1 MKTTRRAVLLS
12 GAAVLALRIGGQRQA
27 AAQTGPRNLVL
38 CLTGISAATPADMLD
53 RATALFLSRG
63 IPVTAALALTDQDD
77 APVFRLATAIALR
90 EAGLFEIAV
99 EVEGPHD
106 PWRYFQMRRAADLR
120 NRIRTQLDSAQG
132 LPIVTVLASAASGIV
147 DLGIV
152 DLAAYRSAG
161 FLALVQP
168 GLSDRS
174 ASFAATG
181 MEQVAL
187 TGGAEGDP
195 ATPDDQILAGI
206 DAMLSAESDCLLALR
221 LPASGDL
228 PPVWR
233 QIAERLGAA
242 LDSGALYGTRPSD
255 LVQQL
260 SRQPPFSLAVLL
272 QAGPD
277 DQTPD
282 SPIGALMHEM
292 DRLDLPYTVGAPA
305 GSLPDQT
312 FAAGSCT
319 WAAAET
325 VSAADCVVLD
335 QTAAS
340 ASDQNAPWRI
350 AIATGSAAA
359 WSGMSDAARLIIP
372 AVTGEDNWRLDAGVA
387 PTGDRLLLVTSA
399 DIPTQVDRLALAESL
414 AALRDEGQAKLFTV
428 AEFANHLTAPD
439 PILDRFQAARR
450 LRQAE
455 PPDPAPLT
463 PADANALLEDARLAW
478 RYIERMTH
486 PDTGL
491 CAGAAHVG
499 ATGQLVISN
508 QATMWDI
515 ASQIQGIVAASQLGL
530 LAADD
535 AALRIEKILNNIP
548 IKVID
553 GLRLPPLFVKTDR
566 RAVFR
571 SGFDF
576 CDTGRFLIALD
587 TAVMAGLLPPTTAA
601 AFFANLDLSATLRDG
616 RPFSH
621 GRSGWSD
628 GFANHCTPYL
638 ARGLAKWGLAI
649 ASPYPALP
657 ETPTGDDRMRLL
669 YSIAQIGAYGTEP
682 PLLEAT
688 ELGPSPTTR
697 CMTDVLFDAQLQSFE
712 TTGRLKCVSETSL
725 NMKPWFAYQGLRVD
739 QPGEAGWVIRTG
751 DPDPQY
757 ATDTFLNQIEAI
769 SSKAAF
775 LWAAHY
781 PHPYSARLLAVV
793 RSTARVPDLGFS
805 VGVFVRDGA
814 PMQGYSDINTNGVI
828 LSAIAYTLRKTG

>member
-12 GAAVLALRIGGQRQA
+12 GAAVLALRIGGLRPA

-38 CLTGISAATPADMLD
+38 CLTGISAATAPDTLD
-53 RATALFLSRG
+53 RAITLFLTRG

-77 APVFRLATAIALR
+77 APVFRLATDIARR

-99 EVEGPHD
+99 EVDGPHD

-120 NRIRTQLDSAQG
+120 NRVRTQLDPG
-132 LPIVTVLASAASGIV
+132 RTLPIVTVLTSAASGIV
-147 DLGIV
+147 DSGIV

-195 ATPDDQILAGI
+195 ATPDAQILHQI
-206 DAMLSAESDCLLALR
+206 DAMLSGETDCLLALR

-233 QIAERLGAA
+233 QIADRLSAA
-242 LDSGALYGTRPSD
+242 LDSGALYGTRPFD

-272 QAGPD
+272 HPGPA
-277 DQTPD
+277 DQSPD
-282 SPIGALMHEM
+282 GPIGALMREM
-292 DRLDLPYTVGAPA
+292 DRLDLPYTVVAPK
-305 GSLPDQT
+305 SIPPDQT
-312 FAAGSCT
+312 FAADSCT
-319 WAAAET
+319 WADAET
-325 VSAADCVVLD
+325 PSGADCVVLE
-335 QTAAS
+335 QAT
-340 ASDQNAPWRI
+340 ASDQSAPWRI
-350 AIATGSAAA
+350 AVTTGSAAA
-359 WSGMSDAARLIIP
+359 GSGMSSAARLIMP
-372 AVTGEDNWRLDAGVA
+372 AVTGADNWRLDAGLA
-387 PTGDRLLLVTSA
+387 PNDDNLLLVTSA

-414 AALRDEGQAKLFTV
+414 AALRDDGRAKLFTV
-428 AEFANHLTAPD
+428 AELANHLTAPD

-450 LRQAE
+450 LRQAA
-455 PPDPAPLT
+455 PPNQTPLA
-463 PADANALLEDARLAW
+463 PADTTALLEDARLAW

-491 CAGAAHVG
+491 CAGAAHLG
-499 ATGQLVISN
+499 AAGQLVISN
-508 QATMWDI
+508 QATMWDL
-515 ASQIQGIVAASQLGL
+515 ASQIQGIVAANQLGL
-530 LAADD
+530 LAADN
-535 AALRIEKILNNIP
+535 AALRIVKILNNIP
-548 IKVID
+548 IKLID

-587 TAVMAGLLPPTTAA
+587 TAMLAGLLPATTAA

-616 RPFSH
+616 HPFSH

-649 ASPYPALP
+649 TSPYPALP
-657 ETPTGDDRMRLL
+657 DTPTGDDRMRLL

-697 CMTDVLFDAQLQSFE
+697 CMADVLFDAQLRSFE
-712 TTGRLKCVSETSL
+712 ITGRLKCVSETSL

-757 ATDTFLNQIEAI
+757 ASDTFLSNIEAI

-781 PHPYSARLLAVV
+781 PHPYSTRLLAVV